1 MQRWAVTAVLLVAVL
16 VAAGPGPAEP
26 ASHPLLVGAVEDGAK
41 YISPSLYMQLA
52 HSANLRVVVVSS
64 LWRRHRTTPDGPE
77 LARLT
82 AAARAARASG
92 ITPVVAVYYF
102 GTDTPR
108 TAVDRGDF
116 DQYAATIVRAIPGLR
131 YMSIGNEPNNGLFWR
146 PQFGPGGS
154 DAAAQGYFLLLS
166 EAYDVLKIVDPGLT
180 IIGGSL
186 AARGGDNPDASR
198 KTHSPT
204 RFIEDLAAAARASGR
219 TRPFLDILS
228 LHPYPPNSSVPPTV
242 GYGDSTSIGIEDYP
256 RLVKLLTRSFGH
268 PLPIAYGEYGIET
281 RIPRREQSLYNGAQP
296 QAADAVDEARQ
307 ANDYVSAIA
316 LAACQPLVRML
327 LFFHVTDESSLSG
340 LQTGLFYPDEQPKS
354 SLGPVAA
361 FAQVAETGQARCPP

>member
-1 MQRWAVTAVLLVAVL
+1 MLPVPVLPD
-16 VAAGPGPAEP
+16 AAGDGAAGDET
-26 ASHPLLVGAVEDGAK
+26 HPLLVGAVEDGAK

-52 HSANLRVVVVSS
+52 HSANFRVVALSS
-64 LWRRHRTTPDGPE
+64 VWRRHRVTPDGPE

-82 AAARAARASG
+82 AAARAARNSG

-102 GTDTPR
+102 GTETPL
-108 TAVDRGDF
+108 TAQDRGDF
-116 DQYAATIVRAIPGLR
+116 DQYAATIARAIPDLR

-146 PQFGPGGS
+146 PQFGPEGS
-154 DAAAQGYFLLLS
+154 DAAAEGYFLLLS
-166 EAYDVLKIVDPGLT
+166 QAYDVLKIVDPRLT

-186 AARGGDNPDASR
+186 AARGSDNPNATR

-204 RFIEDLAAAARASGR
+204 RFIEDLAAAVRASGR

-242 GYGDSTSIGIEDYP
+242 GYGDSSSIGIADYP
-256 RLVKLLTRSFGH
+256 RLVKLLTRTFGR

-281 RIPRREQSLYNGAQP
+281 RIPRGDQSLYNGIQP
-296 QAADAVDEARQ
+296 PAADAVAEARQ

-327 LFFHVTDESSLSG
+327 LFFHVTDESSLAG
-340 LQTGLFYPDEQPKS
+340 MQTGLFYPNEQPKS

>member
-1 MQRWAVTAVLLVAVL
+1 VLFVAAL
-16 VAAGPGPAEP
+16 VAAAVAAGRGDAQEQ
-26 ASHPLLVGAVEDGAK
+26 SHALLVGAVEDGAK
-41 YISPSLYMQLA
+41 YLSPSLSMQLA
-52 HSANLRVVVVSS
+52 HSANFRVVVLSS
-64 LWRRHRTTPDGPE
+64 VWHRHRISPDGPE

-82 AAARAARASG
+82 AAARAARSSG
-92 ITPVVAVYYF
+92 ITPVVAVYCF
-102 GTDTPR
+102 DTDTPV
-108 TAVDRGDF
+108 TPADRGDF
-116 DQYAATIVRAIPGLR
+116 DQYAATIVRAIPDLR

-166 EAYDVLKIVDPGLT
+166 QAYDVLKIVDPRLT

-186 AARGGDNPDASR
+186 AARGSDEPSAAR

-242 GYGDSTSIGIEDYP
+242 GYGKSSSIGIEDYP
-256 RLVKLLTRSFGH
+256 RLVQLLTRSFGH

-281 RIPRREQSLYNGAQP
+281 RIPRREQALYEGVQP
-296 QAADAVDEARQ
+296 HTAGAVDEARQ
-307 ANDYVSAIA
+307 ANDYVTAIA

-340 LQTGLFYPDEQPKS
+340 MQTGLFYPNDQPKS

-361 FAQVAETGQARCPP
+361 FAEVAETGQARCPP

>member
-1 MQRWAVTAVLLVAVL
+1 VLVLAVLAAASVATGES
-16 VAAGPGPAEP
+16 AAQEG
-26 ASHPLLVGAVEDGAK
+26 SHPLLVGAVEDGAK
-41 YISPSLYMQLA
+41 YFSPSLSMQLA
-52 HSANLRVVVVSS
+52 RSANFRVVVLSS
-64 LWRRHRTTPDGPE
+64 VWHRHRVSPDGPE
-77 LARLT
+77 LGRLT
-82 AAARAARASG
+82 AAARAARSNG
-92 ITPVVAVYYF
+92 ITPVVAVYSF
-102 GTDTPR
+102 GTDTPL

-116 DQYAATIVRAIPGLR
+116 DQYAATIVREIPDLR

-146 PQFGPGGS
+146 PQFGPRGS
-154 DAAAQGYFLLLS
+154 DAAAAAYFLLLS
-166 EAYDVLKIVDPGLT
+166 HAYDVLKIVDPRLT

-186 AARGGDNPDASR
+186 AARGGDNPDAAR
-198 KTHSPT
+198 GTHSPT
-204 RFIEDLAAAARASGR
+204 RFIEDLAAAARASER

-228 LHPYPPNSSVPPTV
+228 LHPYPPNSSVPPTI
-242 GYGDSTSIGIEDYP
+242 GYGNSSSIGIEDYP
-256 RLVKLLTRSFGH
+256 RLVQLLARAFGR

-281 RIPRREQSLYNGAQP
+281 QVPRREQALYSGVQP
-296 QAADAVDEARQ
+296 RAADAVDEARQ

-340 LQTGLFYPDEQPKS
+340 MQTGLFYPNDQPKS

>member
-1 MQRWAVTAVLLVAVL
+1 VLL
-16 VAAGPGPAEP
+16 AAGPGTAGPQ
-26 ASHPLLVGAVEDGAK
+26 SHSLLVGAVEDGAK

-52 HSANLRVVVVSS
+52 RSANFRVVVLSS
-64 LWRRHRTTPDGPE
+64 VWRRGRTTPDAPE

-82 AAARAARASG
+82 AAARAARNSA

-102 GTDTPR
+102 GAEAPLTPQ
-108 TAVDRGDF
+108 DRGDF
-116 DQYAATIVRAIPGLR
+116 DQYAATIAQAIPDLR
-131 YMSIGNEPNNGLFWR
+131 YISIGNEPNNGLFWR
-146 PQFGPGGS
+146 PQFGPGGT
-154 DAAAQGYFLLLS
+154 DAAAEGYFLLLS
-166 EAYDVLKIVDPGLT
+166 QAYDVLKIVDPRLT

-186 AARGGDNPDASR
+186 AARGSDNPRAAR
-198 KTHSPT
+198 QAHSPA
-204 RFIEDLAAAARASGR
+204 RFIADLAAAARASGR

-242 GYGDSTSIGIEDYP
+242 GYGNSSSIGIEDYP
-256 RLVKLLTRSFGH
+256 RLVKLLTRAFGH

-281 RIPRREQSLYNGAQP
+281 QIPRREQSLYNGVQP
-296 QAADAVDEARQ
+296 PAADAVTEARQ
-307 ANDYVSAIA
+307 ANDYVAAIA

-340 LQTGLFYPDEQPKS
+340 MQTGLFYPDEHPKS

-361 FAQVAETGQARCPP
+361 FAQVAESGQARCPP